1 MILPDGTKEKYMKK
15 AGVAILGL
23 GVVGGGTLEI
33 LLEKKKQIADEYGVD
48 LTVVAVL
55 DKFKDKVLKYGLDT
69 SICADS
75 IDDICDNPD
84 VDIVVE
90 CMGGLEPARTFLIK
104 ALEAGKSIVTSN
116 KEMFAKSWVELEQA
130 AAKTGAG
137 LYYEATTGGGMP
149 IIRVMTQAMQANS
162 IMEIKAIINGTTN
175 YILSKMTQEGADYA
189 EVLKDAQ
196 ALGYAEANPVADV
209 EGYDSSYKLSILSS
223 LAFNKR
229 LPVELISREG
239 ITNITKTDIAVAR
252 ELGFVIKLLA
262 IAKRR
267 GEKIEAR
274 VTPVFLSKNHPLAN
288 VNDSFNAVFLVG
300 DNVGDIMLYGRG
312 AGALPTGSAIVSD
325 IVFCARQE
333 KHARYSEMN
342 VSMTESDIEYDYES
356 EYYIRLDVHDVV
368 GVIADI
374 AAVFKK
380 HKVSISQMRQADSKE
395 IIPVVFV
402 THKTREFDMQKAIEE
417 IGRLGNVIGVRN
429 VIRVER

>member
-274 VTPVFLSKNHPLAN
+274 VTPVFLSKDHPFAN

>member
-1 MILPDGTKEKYMKK
+1 MKK

-274 VTPVFLSKNHPLAN
+274 VTPVFLSKDHPLAN

-342 VSMTESDIEYDYES
+342 VSMTESDIEYDYEI
-356 EYYIRLDVHDVV
+356 EYDIRLDVRDVV
-368 GVIADI
+368 GVIADS

>member
-1 MILPDGTKEKYMKK
+1 MKK

-239 ITNITKTDIAVAR
+239 ITNITKTDITVAR

-274 VTPVFLSKNHPLAN
+274 VTPVFLSKDHPLAN

>member
-116 KEMFAKSWVELEQA
+116 KEMFAKSWVELEKA

-196 ALGYAEANPVADV
+196 SLGYAEANPVADV

-274 VTPVFLSKNHPLAN
+274 VTPVFLSKDHPLAN

>member
-1 MILPDGTKEKYMKK
+1 MKK

-23 GVVGGGTLEI
+23 GVAGGGTLEI

-116 KEMFAKSWVELEQA
+116 KEMFAKSWVELEKA

-189 EVLKDAQ
+189 EVLKVAQ

-274 VTPVFLSKNHPLAN
+274 VTPVFLSKDHPLAN

-300 DNVGDIMLYGRG
+300 DSVGDIMLYGRG

>member
-1 MILPDGTKEKYMKK
+1 MKK

-274 VTPVFLSKNHPLAN
+274 VTPVFLSKDHPLAN

-356 EYYIRLDVHDVV
+356 EYYIRLDAHDVV

>member
-1 MILPDGTKEKYMKK
+1 MKK
-15 AGVAILGL
+15 AGVAKLGL

-274 VTPVFLSKNHPLAN
+274 VTPVFLSKDHPLAN

>member
-274 VTPVFLSKNHPLAN
+274 VTPVFLSKDHPLAN

>member
-1 MILPDGTKEKYMKK
+1 MKK

-33 LLEKKKQIADEYGVD
+33 LLEKKKQIVDEYGVD

-55 DKFKDKVLKYGLDT
+55 DKFKEKVLKYGLDE
-69 SICADS
+69 SIVADS

-90 CMGGLEPARTFLIK
+90 CMGGLEPAKTFLTK
-104 ALEAGKSIVTSN
+104 ALLAGKSIVTSN
-116 KEMFAKSWVELEQA
+116 KEMFAKSWVDLEKA

-162 IMEIKAIINGTTN
+162 ILEIKAIINGTTN

-229 LPVELISREG
+229 LPVDLISREG
-239 ITNITKTDIAVAR
+239 ITKITKTDIKVAG
-252 ELGFVIKLLA
+252 EMGFVIKLLA
-262 IAKRR
+262 IAKRH
-267 GEKIEAR
+267 GDKIEAR
-274 VTPVFLSKNHPLAN
+274 VTPVFLAKDHPLAN

-342 VSMTESDIEYDYES
+342 TSMTEADIEANYES
-356 EYYIRLDVHDVV
+356 DYYIRLDVHDVV

-380 HKVSISQMRQADSKE
+380 HKVSIRSPRTSMRCSTRPTSKRRSARGK
-395 IIPVVFV
+395 P
-402 THKTREFDMQKAIEE
+402 R
-417 IGRLGNVIGVRN
+417 
-429 VIRVER
+429 

>member
-1 MILPDGTKEKYMKK
+1 MKK
-15 AGVAILGL
+15 AGVSILGL

-274 VTPVFLSKNHPLAN
+274 VTPVFLSKDHPLAN

>member
-1 MILPDGTKEKYMKK
+1 MKK

-274 VTPVFLSKNHPLAN
+274 VTPVFLSKDHPLAN

-342 VSMTESDIEYDYES
+342 VSMAESDIEYDYES

>member
-1 MILPDGTKEKYMKK
+1 MKK

-274 VTPVFLSKNHPLAN
+274 VTPVFLSKDHPLAN

-380 HKVSISQMRQADSKE
+380 HRVSISQMRQADSKE

>member
-1 MILPDGTKEKYMKK
+1 MKK

-274 VTPVFLSKNHPLAN
+274 VTPVFLSKDHPLAN

-342 VSMTESDIEYDYES
+342 VSMTESDIEYDHES

>member
-1 MILPDGTKEKYMKK
+1 MKK

-55 DKFKDKVLKYGLDT
+55 DKFKEKVLKYGLDE
-69 SICADS
+69 SIVADS

-90 CMGGLEPARTFLIK
+90 CMGGLEPAKTFLTK
-104 ALEAGKSIVTSN
+104 ALLAGKSIVTSN
-116 KEMFAKSWVELEQA
+116 KEMFAKSWVDLEKA

-162 IMEIKAIINGTTN
+162 ILEIKAIINGTTN

-229 LPVELISREG
+229 LPVDLISREG
-239 ITNITKTDIAVAR
+239 ITKITKTDIKIAG
-252 ELGFVIKLLA
+252 EMGFVIKLLA
-262 IAKRR
+262 IAKRH
-267 GEKIEAR
+267 GDKIEAR
-274 VTPVFLSKNHPLAN
+274 VTPVFLAKDHPLAN

-333 KHARYSEMN
+333 S
-342 VSMTESDIEYDYES
+342 
-356 EYYIRLDVHDVV
+356 
-368 GVIADI
+368 
-374 AAVFKK
+374 
-380 HKVSISQMRQADSKE
+380 
-395 IIPVVFV
+395 
-402 THKTREFDMQKAIEE
+402 TRAIL
-417 IGRLGNVIGVRN
+417 R
-429 VIRVER
+429 

>member
-1 MILPDGTKEKYMKK
+1 MKK

-116 KEMFAKSWVELEQA
+116 KEMFAKSWVELEKA

-274 VTPVFLSKNHPLAN
+274 VTPVFLSKDHPLAN